1 MHRPPLR
8 LNCCIACLE
17 RGVYAVETLFHVT
30 FVCLAYAD
38 LHQARVIKD
47 ITSRFDPKAFCLH
60 RDMWT
65 WRQLKALRH
74 FLSTSVIGVFASWGA
89 DATLRDITPN
99 RVRITFGSVDLRD
112 KTTATHPCCRYCLLV
127 YAPFH

>member
-38 LHQARVIKD
+38 LHQAGVIKD

-74 FLSTSVIGVFASWGA
+74 FFVHICDRRLCFMGGRGHTAAHNAQSRADYLWERRFA
-89 DATLRDITPN
+89 
-99 RVRITFGSVDLRD
+99 
-112 KTTATHPCCRYCLLV
+112 
-127 YAPFH
+127 